1 MWALCGRRRGGSNGR
16 NAADVHTRRL
26 IEAVC
31 FDFGDT
37 LADEATEVKD
47 SRGVTLRAA
56 LWPGAVEVVRVL
68 KARGYRLAL
77 VADGLIDTYRNV
89 LRQHGIE
96 DCFATISASELVGS
110 EKPSPPVFLA
120 ALEALG
126 VKPTDFGRTV
136 MVGNRVDRDVKG
148 SNALGMISVLLT
160 TSKRYR
166 LEPETE
172 AEAPDY
178 VIGDLTDLPAL
189 IDRIEAD
196 LRG

>member
-1 MWALCGRRRGGSNGR
+1 M
-16 NAADVHTRRL
+16 NAADAQMSRL
-26 IEAVC
+26 IKAVC

-37 LADEATEVKD
+37 LADERTEVKD
-47 SRGVTLRAA
+47 PGGVTLRAA
-56 LWPGAVEVVRVL
+56 LWPGTVDVVREL
-68 KARGYRLAL
+68 KARGYQLAL

-96 DCFATISASELVGS
+96 DCFATLSASELAGS
-110 EKPSPPVFLA
+110 EKPSPPVFLS

-126 VKPTDFGRTV
+126 VKRSDYCRTV

-148 SNALGMISVLLT
+148 ANALGMISVLVT

-166 LEPETE
+166 LHPKDE
-172 AEAPDY
+172 AETPDY
-178 VIGDLTDLPAL
+178 VIADLTDLPEL
-189 IDRIEAD
+189 LDRIEAD